1 MGDDIV
7 SDIKRDYI
15 FNLAKQ
21 GQRYD
26 GRAFDEYR
34 PISIE
39 VNVVKRAEGSARVR
53 IGDTEVVCGVKM
65 APGEPYPDTP
75 NSGVMT
81 TSAELVP
88 LASPDFET
96 GPPRAEAIEL
106 ARVVD
111 RGIRETDTID
121 LEKLCITPGEKI
133 WMTFIDIHIIDY
145 DGNLMDSASLAAM
158 AALLSARVPYSK
170 FKLGQDT
177 PLPVVAYPV
186 TCTAMKL
193 GPHAIVFDPGLIE
206 DKVGKPRL
214 TVSHDEHG
222 AIRAMQKGL
231 KGGFTQDEVKAIIA
245 TAKVKS
251 ADIRAHLLKA
261 TGRDIAPAMEEA
273 PAPAAAAAPTGRR
286 KKK

>member
-1 MGDDIV
+1 MGDDVI

-34 PISIE
+34 PITIE
-39 VNVVKRAEGSARVR
+39 PGFIGRAEGSARVR
-53 IGDTEVVCGVKM
+53 IGDTEVVAGVKIQ
-65 APGEPYPDTP
+65 PGTPYPDRP
-75 NSGVMT
+75 NAGTLT

-88 LASPDFET
+88 IASPDFET
-96 GPPRAEAIEL
+96 GPPRAESIEL

-111 RGIRETDTID
+111 RGIRETDTVD
-121 LEKLCITPGEKI
+121 MDQLCITPGEKI
-133 WMTFIDIHIIDY
+133 WMVFVDIHVIDY
-145 DGNLMDSASLAAM
+145 DGNLMDAASLASM
-158 AALLSARVPYSK
+158 AALLNAKVPAQRFGFGEDK
-170 FKLGQDT
+170 
-177 PLPVVAYPV
+177 PLPIVAYPV

-193 GPHAIVFDPGLIE
+193 GKEAIVFDPGLLE
-206 DKVGKPRL
+206 DKVGSPRL

-231 KGGFTQDEVKAIIA
+231 KGGFTLEEVKAIIA

-251 ADIRAHLLKA
+251 GEMREQLMKVS
-261 TGRDIAPAMEEA
+261 GRELPMIEA
-273 PAPAAAAAPTGRR
+273 PVGRR
-286 KKK
+286 RH

>member
-1 MGDDIV
+1 MSDDVV
-7 SDIKRDYI
+7 SDIKRDYV
-15 FNLAKQ
+15 FQLAKA
-21 GQRYD
+21 GKRYD

-39 VNVVKRAEGSARVR
+39 TNVVKRAEGSSRVR

-65 APGEPYPDTP
+65 APGTPYPDTP

-88 LASPDFET
+88 IASPDFET
-96 GPPRAEAIEL
+96 GPPRAESIEL

-133 WMTFIDIHIIDY
+133 WMAYIDIHIIDY
-145 DGNLMDSASLAAM
+145 DGNLMDTASLAAM
-158 AALLSARVPYSK
+158 AALLSAKVPAAK
-170 FKLGQDT
+170 FKLGVDT
-177 PLPVVAYPV
+177 PLPINHYPV

-193 GPHAIVFDPGLIE
+193 GGPVVFDPGLIE
-206 DKVGKPRL
+206 DKVGMPRL
-214 TVSHDEHG
+214 TVSHDEDG

-231 KGGFTQDEVKAIIA
+231 KGGFTVDEVKSIIS

-251 ADIRAHLLKA
+251 AEMRAQLLEA
-261 TGRDIAPAMEEA
+261 TGRQVAPMAR
-273 PAPAAAAAPTGRR
+273 PQ
-286 KKK
+286 

>member
-1 MGDDIV
+1 MSDDVV

-34 PISIE
+34 PITIE
-39 VNVVKRAEGSARVR
+39 PNVVKRAEGSARVR
-53 IGDTEVVCGVKM
+53 IGDTEVVTGVKM

-88 LASPDFET
+88 IASPDFET
-96 GPPRAEAIEL
+96 GPPRAESIEL

-121 LEKLCITPGEKI
+121 MEQLCIAPGEKV
-133 WMTFIDIHIIDY
+133 WMTFIDIHVIDY
-145 DGNLMDSASLAAM
+145 DGNLMDAASLAAM
-158 AALLSARVPYSK
+158 AALLSAKVPNQR
-170 FKLGQDT
+170 FGFGEDR
-177 PLPVVAYPV
+177 PLPIVAYPV

-193 GPHAIVFDPGLIE
+193 GHHGIVFDPGLLE
-206 DKVGKPRL
+206 DKVGGPRL

-231 KGGFTQDEVKAIIA
+231 KGGFTLDEVKGIIA
-245 TAKVKS
+245 TAKAKS
-251 ADIRAHLLKA
+251 AEMRHELLKA
-261 TGRDIAPAMEEA
+261 TGRDLPPMEA
-273 PAPAAAAAPTGRR
+273 PVGRR
-286 KKK
+286 RH